1 MEYKLI
7 IEQFADAVAKRTAS
21 DDTVRRY
28 GLTVRRYSF
37 DARVHTVYDTMKTAG
52 QMVDGD
58 VSRNIIL
65 PQCNKPLTR
74 N

>member
-1 MEYKLI
+1 
-7 IEQFADAVAKRTAS
+7 
-21 DDTVRRY
+21 
-28 GLTVRRYSF
+28 
-37 DARVHTVYDTMKTAG
+37 MKTAG

-74 N
+74 NWLLQFKSDMWFR